1 MVCKC
6 RYTRPEEK
14 AFIRP
19 KSDNITGSETV
30 LIQNKPILSSTSPV
44 LAYALGKSS
53 KVDLAI
59 LKNKEVAVN
68 FTSSGSIPKIEV
80 ELKEEEKEEVILLE
94 EPMTHEFNGYNI
106 KQLREYLTARKV
118 KFTESED
125 RNALITKVFEYRQ
138 SIGWVELGEDGEP

>member
-1 MVCKC
+1 MVGKC
-6 RYTRPEEK
+6 RYIRPEEK

-80 ELKEEEKEEVILLE
+80 ELKEKEKEEVILLE

-138 SIGWVELGEDGEP
+138 SIGWVELGEEGEP

>member
-1 MVCKC
+1 MVSKC

-80 ELKEEEKEEVILLE
+80 ELKEKEKEEVILLE
-94 EPMTHEFNGYNI
+94 EPLTYEFNSYNI

-118 KFTESED
+118 NFTESED
-125 RNALITKVFEYRQ
+125 RNALIIKVFEYRQ
-138 SIGWVELGEDGEP
+138 SISLT

>member
-6 RYTRPEEK
+6 QYIRPEEK

-30 LIQNKPILSSTSPV
+30 LIKNKPILSSTSPV

-59 LKNKEVAVN
+59 LKNKEVALN
-68 FTSSGSIPKIEV
+68 FTSSGSIPKIEA
-80 ELKEEEKEEVILLE
+80 ELKEEKEEVILLE
-94 EPMTHEFNGYNI
+94 EPMTYEFNGYDI

-138 SIGWVELGEDGEP
+138 SISWVSSFSFRS

>member
-1 MVCKC
+1 MIGKC

-80 ELKEEEKEEVILLE
+80 ELKEKEKEEVILLE

-138 SIGWVELGEDGEP
+138 SIGWVELGEDGEL

>member
-1 MVCKC
+1 MVGKC
-6 RYTRPEEK
+6 RYIRPEEK

-59 LKNKEVAVN
+59 LKNKEVAIN

-80 ELKEEEKEEVILLE
+80 ELKEEKEEVILLE

>member
-30 LIQNKPILSSTSPV
+30 LIQNKPILTSTSPV

-68 FTSSGSIPKIEV
+68 FTSSGSIPKIEA
-80 ELKEEEKEEVILLE
+80 ELKEKEKEEVILLE
-94 EPMTHEFNGYNI
+94 EPMTYEFNSYNI

>member
-1 MVCKC
+1 MVGKC

-68 FTSSGSIPKIEV
+68 FTSSGSIPKIEA
-80 ELKEEEKEEVILLE
+80 ELKEKEKEEVILLE

-125 RNALITKVFEYRQ
+125 RNALIIKVFEYRQ

>member
-6 RYTRPEEK
+6 QYTRPEEE

-68 FTSSGSIPKIEV
+68 FTSSGSTPKIEA
-80 ELKEEEKEEVILLE
+80 ELKEEKEVILLE
-94 EPMTHEFNGYNI
+94 EPMTYEFNGYNI

-118 KFTESED
+118 LLTE
-125 RNALITKVFEYRQ
+125 
-138 SIGWVELGEDGEP
+138 

>member
-68 FTSSGSIPKIEV
+68 FTSSGSIPKIEA
-80 ELKEEEKEEVILLE
+80 ELKEKEKEEVILLE
-94 EPMTHEFNGYNI
+94 EPMTHEFNGYDI

-118 KFTESED
+118 NFTESED
-125 RNALITKVFEYRQ
+125 RNALIIKVFEYRQ

>member
-1 MVCKC
+1 MVDKC
-6 RYTRPEEK
+6 QYTRPEEK

-59 LKNKEVAVN
+59 LKNKEVAIN

-80 ELKEEEKEEVILLE
+80 ELKEKEKEEVILLE

-118 KFTESED
+118 NFTESED
-125 RNALITKVFEYRQ
+125 RNALIIKVFEYRQ

>member
-53 KVDLAI
+53 KVDLDI

-80 ELKEEEKEEVILLE
+80 ELKEEKEEVILLE
-94 EPMTHEFNGYNI
+94 EPMTHEFNGYSI

>member
-1 MVCKC
+1 MVSKC

-68 FTSSGSIPKIEV
+68 FTSSGSIPKIEA
-80 ELKEEEKEEVILLE
+80 ELKKEEKEEVILLE

-118 KFTESED
+118 NFTESED
-125 RNALITKVFEYRQ
+125 RNALIIKVFEYRQ

>member
-1 MVCKC
+1 MVGKC

-19 KSDNITGSETV
+19 KSENITGSETV
-30 LIQNKPILSSTSPV
+30 LIQNKPILSSTSPI

-59 LKNKEVAVN
+59 LKNKEVAIN
-68 FTSSGSIPKIEV
+68 FTSSGSIPKIEA
-80 ELKEEEKEEVILLE
+80 ELKEEEKGVILLE

-118 KFTESED
+118 NFTESED
-125 RNALITKVFEYRQ
+125 RNALIIKVFEYRQ

>member
-1 MVCKC
+1 MVGKC

-19 KSDNITGSETV
+19 KSDNITGSGTV

>member
-1 MVCKC
+1 MVGKC

-19 KSDNITGSETV
+19 KSDIITGSETV

-68 FTSSGSIPKIEV
+68 FTSSGSIPKIEA
-80 ELKEEEKEEVILLE
+80 ELKEKEKEEVILLE

>member
-1 MVCKC
+1 MVGKC
-6 RYTRPEEK
+6 QYIRPEEK

-68 FTSSGSIPKIEV
+68 FTSSGSIPKIEA
-80 ELKEEEKEEVILLE
+80 ELKEKEKEEVILLE

-125 RNALITKVFEYRQ
+125 RNALIIKVFEYRQ
-138 SIGWVELGEDGEP
+138 SIGWVELGEDGEL